1 VTTRC
6 GHEARTGPDPAVM
19 LKGRVTE
26 ELHTALTAN
35 AAYYRETTGEV
46 IDVRALVARMVEKF
60 MDADRDFQMWRGR
73 TSNGPGRGPA
83 VI

>member
-1 VTTRC
+1 
-6 GHEARTGPDPAVM
+6 M

-26 ELHTALTAN
+26 ELHTALKAN
-35 AAYYRETTGEV
+35 AAYYRKTTGEV